1 MNQKKEVITGVDG
14 KPMYE
19 LVTKPHAEQAFIHK
33 PIFGNV
39 PLIRVGFLSP
49 VPPRH
54 LADPEYIHDSR
65 PIAWPLYHPY
75 WIVRMSDDANMLMAY
90 VENIED
96 VKTYWPEATEI
107 TEFANGL
114 VHYSYNASFPE
125 PSWLKEVHD
134 ESFRVAPRKIG
145 AFRIYDDADQTY
157 CLLGYSDDLD
167 YAIQLNNHKL
177 EYGVH
182 DSREFQ
188 QQYEGW
194 QTLTVE
200 IYPTADMESAKA
212 RYDELVKFHTPAS
225 VDEGGLPTNFK
236 F

>member
-1 MNQKKEVITGVDG
+1 MQQKKEVIIGVDG

-19 LVTKPHAEQAFIHK
+19 LVTKPHAEQAFIYK
-33 PIFGNV
+33 PVFGNV

-54 LADPEYIHDSR
+54 LNDPEYIHDSR

-107 TEFANGL
+107 TEFEHGVMRYAFNAN
-114 VHYSYNASFPE
+114 FPE
-125 PSWLKEVHD
+125 PAWLKEVQSD
-134 ESFRVAPRKIG
+134 DFRVAPRKIG
-145 AFRIYDDADQTY
+145 AFRVFDDSDDTY
-157 CLLGYSDDLD
+157 CILGYSEDLD

-182 DSREFQ
+182 PSAEFQ
-188 QQYEGW
+188 REYTSWEH
-194 QTLTVE
+194 LTVE
-200 IYPTADMESAKA
+200 IYPTENMEMAKA
-212 RYDELVKFHTPAS
+212 RYEELVKFHTPAS
-225 VDEGGLPTNFK
+225 VEEGGLPTNFK